1 MNDAQKL
8 LKAMN
13 LLEQVMGNYQV
24 AASVAD
30 VEGYETDYAQDVILV
45 DFLKGEVTESNND

>member
-1 MNDAQKL
+1 MSDAEKL
-8 LKAMN
+8 LKAKK

-30 VEGYETDYAQDVILV
+30 HEGYETNYMQDKVLV
-45 DFLKGEVTESNND
+45 DFFLGELTQK